1 VSSKID
7 RPVNDSKKLTIRAYR
22 DAAITVSGNAEMA
35 AAPVSFI

>member
-7 RPVNDSKKLTIRAYR
+7 GRKNTPKISTIRAYR
-22 DAAITVSGNAEMA
+22 DAGITVSGNAEMA